1 MLEQAEGDIK
11 GVVIERGTEVFCMQI
26 QALEFMAVQEKE
38 RESRCN
44 KRQGQR
50 TRFMS
55 ELAREATTCGICM
68 VGEAMQTFRTEES
81 HADAL
86 EQWIKDCYASSTF
99 NVCDHQ
105 VLQAMSGPLLRIR
118 VKEVEEPVALH
129 FLFLSLTTGDRRC
142 WSGLR
147 GTASWW

>member
-68 VGEAMQTFRTEES
+68 VGEAMQKFMAEGIDDMEG
-81 HADAL
+81 DMGL
-86 EQWIKDCYASSTF
+86 YKDPTLMEHT
-99 NVCDHQ
+99 V
-105 VLQAMSGPLLRIR
+105 
-118 VKEVEEPVALH
+118 PVARKE
-129 FLFLSLTTGDRRC
+129 F
-142 WSGLR
+142 
-147 GTASWW
+147 